1 MAILTAP
8 AHHEHDLDDNSRNSD
23 FLERHFD
30 LRGRKTSIKGEFRAA
45 LATFLTMCYILLVNP
60 QLLAKIGLS
69 PEAIVIST
77 ALSSAVGC
85 IIAGYFGNMP
95 LGLSPGLGLSAYLT
109 YGLVLGDGQSVSQ
122 AFTTVIK
129 FIIVFYGLNELINLH
144 NYHDS

>member
-1 MAILTAP
+1 MAVLTTT
-8 AHHEHDLDDNSRNSD
+8 NSNNVGANSQASD
-23 FLERHFD
+23 FLERQFD
-30 LRGRKTSIKGEFRAA
+30 LSGRKTNVKNEFRAA

-69 PEAIVIST
+69 PEAIVVST

-122 AFTTVIK
+122 AFTTVSE
-129 FIIVFYGLNELINLH
+129 VTPCC
-144 NYHDS
+144 

>member
-8 AHHEHDLDDNSRNSD
+8 AHYENDLDDNSRNSD

-30 LRGRKTSIKGEFRAA
+30 LRGRKTSVKGEFRAA

-109 YGLVLGDGQSVSQ
+109 YGLVLGDGQSVPQ
-122 AFTTVIK
+122 AFTTVSKLMI
-129 FIIVFYGLNELINLH
+129 FFFMNRVNLSIHPIIY
-144 NYHDS
+144 S